1 MRWQRY
7 WEEWWL
13 AEPECRLPMTGL
25 ATTNLTQLEQSWWA
39 RPWEDWPSWT
49 SLLPDQVKA
58 IFTSASK
65 HQSQLRRLN
74 VEGNDLSWVPIRD
87 LVAALSSMEEIV
99 RALTSFTS
107 SRIRA
112 VLNVDFPKHGWRR
125 MRVFFSM
132 AGLNLS
138 GRLWGK
144 VQWCRGQEQAI
155 HQDQRQWTKV
165 ESSSIQIG
173 QPYKYVHV
181 QNPCANNY
189 VNMWT
194 FNLGQSWYLGIHVS
208 HCIQSYG
215 NLAKFNVICDP
226 LIAAFVGKMR
236 SIFLLN

>member
-1 MRWQRY
+1 MKVPPKGRNEVAAVLRGV
-7 WEEWWL
+7 
-13 AEPECRLPMTGL
+13 MTGGTRVQAAHDWIGNNQL
-25 ATTNLTQLEQSWWA
+25 DTAGAKLMGEAAGRLTELDLSE
-39 RPWEDWPSWT
+39 T

-107 SRIRA
+107 SQIRA

-138 GRLWGK
+138 GRL
-144 VQWCRGQEQAI
+144 
-155 HQDQRQWTKV
+155 
-165 ESSSIQIG
+165 
-173 QPYKYVHV
+173 
-181 QNPCANNY
+181 
-189 VNMWT
+189 
-194 FNLGQSWYLGIHVS
+194 
-208 HCIQSYG
+208 
-215 NLAKFNVICDP
+215 
-226 LIAAFVGKMR
+226 
-236 SIFLLN
+236 